1 MTVLGA
7 DRPFEHLHT
16 SSTADQKL
24 IPPTTPY
31 PDQRKTYTLYY
42 PLPSTTP
49 YTLYYPLPQN
59 IHGAAP
65 PRLSHPTAP
74 PDPRQP
80 YPTAPLYPLAPIR
93 NRLHLTRSPTAQP
106 HPTPYRGV
114 HVDRSIATVP
124 APLPP
129 PPPRKGPPRSNRAT
143 PPREA
148 WGLPQSASFRR
159 RPVQSHLFRGNT
171 PAPPAA
177 TPGHHSRPLPPYPC
191 LCSCSAG

>member
-74 PDPRQP
+74 PDPRKP
-80 YPTAPLYPLAPIR
+80 YPTAPSPPRPHPKPPPPDAQGAASP
-93 NRLHLTRSPTAQP
+93 RSPT
-106 HPTPYRGV
+106 
-114 HVDRSIATVP
+114 
-124 APLPP
+124 
-129 PPPRKGPPRSNRAT
+129 PRRTA
-143 PPREA
+143 
-148 WGLPQSASFRR
+148 
-159 RPVQSHLFRGNT
+159 
-171 PAPPAA
+171 
-177 TPGHHSRPLPPYPC
+177 GHTEIDT
-191 LCSCSAG
+191 

>member
-1 MTVLGA
+1 MPLCRVLCGFFSINYTYLRKTHDRGEACAALTIVLSVSQESPKVTVLGA

-80 YPTAPLYPLAPIR
+80 YPTAPLPPR
-93 NRLHLTRSPTAQP
+93 PHPKPPPPDAQP
-106 HPTPYRGV
+106 HRAAPPHAVPRGTR
-114 HVDRSIATVP
+114 RSIHSDRP
-124 APLPP
+124 CPP
-129 PPPRKGPPRSNRAT
+129 TTSPS
-143 PPREA
+143 
-148 WGLPQSASFRR
+148 PQGAS
-159 RPVQSHLFRGNT
+159 PI
-171 PAPPAA
+171 
-177 TPGHHSRPLPPYPC
+177 
-191 LCSCSAG
+191 

>member
-1 MTVLGA
+1 METWRRLGAHDVEPSACLGLASGGWLKSIPPRVPQESPKVTVLGA

-80 YPTAPLYPLAPIR
+80 YPTAPLPLRP
-93 NRLHLTRSPTAQP
+93 HPKPPPPDAQP
-106 HPTPYRGV
+106 HRAAPPNAVHRGT
-114 HVDRSIATVP
+114 HADRSVATVP
-124 APLPP
+124 VPQHLPLP
-129 PPPRKGPPRSNRAT
+129 RKVSPRSNRAA
-143 PPREA
+143 PREA
-148 WGLPQSASFRR
+148 WGQPQSASF
-159 RPVQSHLFRGNT
+159 
-171 PAPPAA
+171 
-177 TPGHHSRPLPPYPC
+177 
-191 LCSCSAG
+191 